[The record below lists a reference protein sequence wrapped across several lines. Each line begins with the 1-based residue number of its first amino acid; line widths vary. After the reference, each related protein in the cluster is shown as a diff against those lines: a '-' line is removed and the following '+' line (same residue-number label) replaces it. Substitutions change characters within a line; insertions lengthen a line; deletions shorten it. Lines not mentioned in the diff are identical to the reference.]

1 MENKIEAERLFKE
14 KKWSE
19 ALEYF
24 EQCLKITRKAST
36 LNNISVFVNKTACLF
51 ALNQLDLMLS
61 ESNNA
66 LRLIKNY
73 KMKESTKEEKEKA
86 RKMEVILLLRK
97 GKVFVKLNQIQKAI
111 EQYEAA
117 LDLNPDNENIKKDV
131 DKLKQ
136 SL

>member
-117 LDLNPDNENIKKDV
+117 LDLNPDNKNIKKDV